1 MTIKRKDF
9 QKAAA
14 FLHEFLLK
22 LNEESECAELR
33 DVLNL
38 ALLQL
43 QKYYRQLQ
51 NRSQDKNVTTL
62 SLTARGLSP
71 MTPFVDAPDKFQWKW
86 LNLDSIKNI
95 TGVRTD
101 ESMNITV
108 LPPLIDA
115 TKQGDYHT
123 VKELI
128 ADDPSHVEE
137 RDGTGRTPLYYA
149 IHFKH
154 MEILHHLLENS
165 CEVNTSA
172 HDGSTALHQACH
184 DSNHVGLSLLLQ
196 CGGDFTIQDTQG
208 RAPIHWAVT
217 TKTTECLKYLIANQA
232 DVNVRDKD
240 GLTPCM
246 WACRLDHIKHFE
258 LLTSSRSFR
267 PEEHDGI
274 ERDNGGRTWMH
285 WSIRRT
291 EPLECL
297 QTLLTAET
305 ATIQDEDGK
314 TVLLLAAEMGSL
326 LACKIIVEIG
336 GYNRVHD
343 RDNQDRTVLHLA
355 AIGGHGDVVNYLLDK
370 GAELEA
376 RDKFNISPWDYAKNK
391 QLHYCQLIIMSHQRQ
406 RLKSNPTSPLP
417 NGLGLSLGSLNG
429 YMNGDDYD
437 HMINTQ
443 DSFDN
448 MPITPPH
455 PPKRPR
461 TGRHPIRRSHSL
473 TSPDRGRSY
482 IPADQERLII
492 SAGGDL
498 QQGRS
503 SLTSDRPNS
512 YSNREQYTR
521 REPGR
526 ETGRTNERIEV
537 SLNPR
542 QTSADGRIPSEHRRR
557 DDNRFDHPNGHRRSD
572 DNRFDHPNDHRRTED
587 NRFDHSN
594 DHRRQEDNRFAHP
607 NDHRQTEDNRFEHP
621 NDHRRTEDNR
631 FDNPNDHRRTED
643 NRVDPRSDDRLHHS
657 NNRFE
662 SSRDNRF
669 NSEEGLDSADGRF
682 NSTVDSGFHSNVNR
696 RLNSTGDGHDDRRFN
711 SEYEVLDRP
720 NDVDMEDDNRS
731 NPDDDID
738 NVSVGGMDVS
748 DIEDDERGPPMTSRR
763 SDTRSDT
770 SGSVHHPRPPPRKNQ
785 QKSYAQPLE
794 PPYRQQ
800 SSSQDYN
807 EYPDDR
813 RDNFRQNDVLSRSDG
828 FPNSRQDNFPKN
840 RSMEFPGN
848 KSMQPMPPSKFNQR
862 VISPNFNPP
871 SNSNTDN
878 FPPGKPRPAPRQP
891 SMPKPRPPPRRTPSP
906 TQPGSRDQIYS
917 PPLSSQSNDLPI
929 QKPSPP
935 PPIDSNRPD
944 SGSKPP
950 GVVEGRRIPPP
961 MLMPLE
967 NAPKPPMLSIL
978 DRKTEKRKKRRK
990 KKERDQE
997 RERERDLDLKSPPMD
1012 IEPPRG
1018 YAAPLHPPPSATSR
1032 PPRAQSG
1039 VPAPKFSKQPPQR
1052 HEQRLVY
1059 ESMDEE
1065 IKDDF
1070 EPPKINGHAVPIKEG
1085 PPKSG
1090 KPVHRTQS
1098 LESEDLE
1105 MELIGQSYDTINEE
1119 DDQAGPLIPP
1129 PKGFGTPSK
1138 SPSGRPLS
1146 HSIPQD
1152 NRTARMTP
1160 TSAKPP
1166 LPQSGRSSG
1175 QSGRTSASY
1184 RRKSPSPHRRS
1195 RPPTGGRSSSTSS

>member
-51 NRSQDKNVTTL
+51 HRSQDKNVTTL

-115 TKQGDYHT
+115 TKRGDYHT

-165 CEVNTSA
+165 CEVNSSA

-184 DSNHVGLSLLLQ
+184 DGNHVGLSLLLQ

-258 LLTSSRSFR
+258 LLTSARSFR

-305 ATIQDEDGK
+305 ATIQDEEGK

-343 RDNQDRTVLHLA
+343 RDNQERTVLHLA

-370 GAELEA
+370 GADLEA
-376 RDKFNISPWDYAKNK
+376 RDKFNISPWDYARNK

-429 YMNGDDYD
+429 YINGDDYD

-503 SLTSDRPNS
+503 SLTSDNRPSS

-521 REPGR
+521 RD
-526 ETGRTNERIEV
+526 TGRPNERIEV

-557 DDNRFDHPNGHRRSD
+557 DENRFDPHSE
-572 DNRFDHPNDHRRTED
+572 HRRTED
-587 NRFDHSN
+587 NRFDRPS
-594 DHRRQEDNRFAHP
+594 E
-607 NDHRQTEDNRFEHP
+607 
-621 NDHRRTEDNR
+621 HRRTEDNR
-631 FDNPNDHRRTED
+631 FDPPNEHRRRDD
-643 NRVDPRSDDRLHHS
+643 NRFDAPSDKRFNQP

-669 NSEEGLDSADGRF
+669 NSEDGLDSADGRF

-696 RLNSTGDGHDDRRFN
+696 RLHSTGDGHFNDDRRFD

-748 DIEDDERGPPMTSRR
+748 DIEDDEKGPPMTSRR

-770 SGSVHHPRPPPRKNQ
+770 SGSMHHPRPPPRRNQ

-800 SSSQDYN
+800 SSPQDYN

-813 RDNFRQNDVLSRSDG
+813 RDHFRQNEALSRSDG
-828 FPNSRQDNFPKN
+828 FSNSRQDNFPKN

-848 KSMQPMPPSKFNQR
+848 KSMQPKPPSKFNQR

-906 TQPGSRDQIYS
+906 TQPGSREQIYS

-967 NAPKPPMLSIL
+967 NAPKPPMLSIF
-978 DRKTEKRKKRRK
+978 DRKEEKRKKRRK
-990 KKERDQE
+990 KKEREQE
-997 RERERDLDLKSPPMD
+997 REKERDLDLKSPPMD

-1018 YAAPLHPPPSATSR
+1018 YAAPLHPPPSATTR

-1065 IKDDF
+1065 TKDDF

-1129 PKGFGTPSK
+1129 PKGFGSPSK
-1138 SPSGRPLS
+1138 SPAGRPLS
-1146 HSIPQD
+1146 HSVPQD

-1166 LPQSGRSSG
+1166 LPQSGRSSV